1 MNFDSSTL
9 TRIVFVLNG
18 SNLNLLGTREPE
30 LYGTQT
36 LADVQKLCEKTC
48 LAKNLILDFRQSNHE
63 GVLIDWVH
71 EAHHANASVVINA
84 GAYAR
89 TSLALHDAVMA
100 VTISVIEIHI
110 TNIYKRDSFRP
121 PSYLSRAAQG
131 VICGLGIQVY
141 KYGIEAVA
149 DLINPPTI

>member
-48 LAKNLILDFRQSNHE
+48 LAKNLILDFI
-63 GVLIDWVH
+63 LIQ
-71 EAHHANASVVINA
+71 I
-84 GAYAR
+84 
-89 TSLALHDAVMA
+89 
-100 VTISVIEIHI
+100 
-110 TNIYKRDSFRP
+110 
-121 PSYLSRAAQG
+121 
-131 VICGLGIQVY
+131 
-141 KYGIEAVA
+141 
-149 DLINPPTI
+149 